1 MDSKERNFL
10 LVGAL
15 LAGGAAGL
23 AYLYNK
29 TKDEQMA
36 KFRPRTVSRKLIVRI
51 LKEVQREMFG
61 VLTSVAMITTQIKEQ
76 YKVRITP
83 DEIKNFLL
91 EHSKSCGENF
101 SYDHRY
107 SNKRTNEE
115 NFRHALQ
122 KIWSL

>member
-76 YKVRITP
+76 YKGRITP

-91 EHSKSCGENF
+91 EHSKSCCYDF
-101 SYDHRY
+101 SYDYRF

-115 NFRHALQ
+115 NFRYDLQ
-122 KIWSL
+122 QIWSL